1 MQYTT
6 KVLAALIPLAIV
18 DAFIPLPIIGLI
30 LVYVIFAKPPWFP
43 NIVDQIYGGPG
54 DGS

>member
-1 MQYTT
+1 MKHRT
-6 KVLAALIPLAIV
+6 KVLSGLIPLAIV

-30 LVYVIFAKPPWFP
+30 LVYVIFVKPPWFP
-43 NIVDQIYGGPG
+43 NIVDQIYGGAE

>member
-1 MQYTT
+1 MKYRT
-6 KVLAALIPLAIV
+6 KVLSGLIPLAIV

-43 NIVDQIYGGPG
+43 NIVDQIYGGAE
-54 DGS
+54 DES